1 MDVSADRVVIG
12 ERVLVP
18 GEVITIDGRTGEVFD
33 GVIPGTTEVVPEA
46 RTLLAWAA
54 DLGIDVGAG
63 SVPENAPADASPAS
77 ASASSPA
84 RTVTPDL
91 CLRVIAI
98 KGFALLPGIADA
110 VLADAAA
117 VEPILDQL
125 AIDGLVASSAGAI
138 KLTDAGTERAASL
151 LEADR
156 AAWGKEAANTAL
168 DAFLEL
174 DDRVKDT
181 VTAWQL
187 RDAECRRHQRPHR
200 PRLRRRRPRAPGD
213 ARRGGV
219 RLVQRRTRRT
229 RPARGLPHP
238 AGAGARASAGW
249 RWSVRRITAGRQ
261 LSRHL
266 VRAPRGPDRARRPHA
281 RRGGRGR
288 PRLIDAAHR
297 HELGPMVSDPW
308 RSPWP

>member
-54 DLGIDVGAG
+54 ELGIDVGA
-63 SVPENAPADASPAS
+63 SSLPENTPADALPGS

-84 RTVTPDL
+84 RTVTPDR

-125 AIDGLVASSAGAI
+125 AIDGLVANSAGAI

-156 AAWGKEAANTAL
+156 AAWGEEAANTAL

-187 RDAECRRHQRPHR
+187 RDADAGVINDHTDPDYDAGVLE
-200 PRLRRRRPRAPGD
+200 RLATLD
-213 ARRGGV
+213 AEASGWFS
-219 RLVQRRTRRT
+219 
-229 RPARGLPHP
+229 A
-238 AGAGARASAGW
+238 ASAGPARLADYHIRLSRALERARDGDGRYVASPRVDSYHGIW
-249 RWSVRRITAGRQ
+249 FELHEDLIGLAGRT
-261 LSRHL
+261 
-266 VRAPRGPDRARRPHA
+266 RAAEVEAGRA
-281 RRGGRGR
+281 
-288 PRLIDAAHR
+288 
-297 HELGPMVSDPW
+297 
-308 RSPWP
+308 